1 MKLQL
6 TTLAAA
12 VSIAMSASSLAQ
24 TPAPVSSNVELKYES
39 DMPLQ
44 QGGGWGVNNENSNAL
59 NIDDDAWDGSNFG
72 AGDHTRFQTF
82 TNSLGSM
89 DPSTVISGANTSLIK
104 QETQAGGAEFGNM
117 ASVMQTGDQNY
128 SNVDQNKQQSG
139 DALEADV
146 YQDGVGNSSDVTQDL
161 SFGAVAN
168 VYQQGD
174 RNLSTVTQYGA
185 DNNGSDVSQ
194 IGDDNRS
201 IVVQGTSPGGA
212 TGNNTFVQ
220 QNGDS
225 NQSYVFQQWHNNT
238 AMSDQFGDSGMSQ
251 IWQAG
256 SGNEAKLKQEAGSE
270 FNTSYILQGQG
281 GVSDNNLAEV
291 TQGGNNNESYVSQLV
306 GDSNK
311 AFVKQ
316 TGSYGDSTILQSGAL
331 NYANVEQSGVG
342 DISFIT
348 QEGSNNEA
356 NVTQK
361 GLGIAGQEFNESFI
375 LQTGGGSHIATVNQ
389 DHAPAG
395 GWNNIST
402 ITQISANQGNA
413 TVTQVGSGNRAS
425 TIQY

>member
-1 MKLQL
+1 MKMQL
-6 TTLAAA
+6 TALAAA

-24 TPAPVSSNVELKYES
+24 TMQSNVDLEYES
-39 DMPLQ
+39 ATSPQ

-59 NIDDDAWDGSNFG
+59 NIDDNAWDNSNFG
-72 AGDHTRFQTF
+72 AGDDTRFQTF
-82 TNSLGSM
+82 TDSLGSM
-89 DPSTVISGANTSLIK
+89 DPSTVISGENTSFIR
-104 QETQAGGAEFGNM
+104 QETQAGGAQFGNM
-117 ASVMQTGDQNY
+117 ASVMQKGDQNY

-146 YQDGVGNSSDVTQDL
+146 YQNGEGNSSIVKQDL

-168 VYQQGD
+168 VYQYGD
-174 RNLSTVTQYGA
+174 RNLSKVDQFGA
-185 DNNGSDVSQ
+185 DNNGSDVNQ
-194 IGDDNRS
+194 TGNDNRS
-201 IVVQGTSPGGA
+201 IVVQGTNPGGA

-238 AMSDQFGDSGMSQ
+238 AMSDQFGDNGMSQ

-270 FNTSYILQGQG
+270 LNTSYILQGQG
-281 GVSDNNLAEV
+281 GVSDNNLADV
-291 TQGGNNNESYVSQLV
+291 TQDGNNNESYVSQLV
-306 GDSNK
+306 GDGNE